1 MIFYYDQIVKIQ
13 ITCYRVDMWQENSKI
28 LFECRVKETGAV
40 CLAGG
45 WIELRQ
51 EEKGPGSSPS
61 LDLKS
66 ENIFKQLTERLKA
79 KPGRLKIIA
88 FIGKQM
94 FFRIITFKHFQLFIV
109 FRACCKS
116 RSYLPLDHH

>member
-1 MIFYYDQIVKIQ
+1 
-13 ITCYRVDMWQENSKI
+13 MWQENSKI

-51 EEKGPGSSPS
+51 EENGPGSSPS

-79 KPGRLKIIA
+79 KPGRHWIVA
-88 FIGKQM
+88 FIRKQM
-94 FFRIITFKHFQLFIV
+94 FFRIIALKKSQRFV
-109 FRACCKS
+109 GFRACCKS